1 MTQHYRLG
9 VDVGGT
15 FTDVVLLGSDGAAYH
30 RKVLSTPSDFSA
42 AIKTGIGQGLAAHGI
57 DARDVREYTHGAT
70 VATNAIITRTGA
82 ITGLITTR
90 GFRDV
95 LEIRRMRVHKLY
107 DLNWEKPDPLVPRR
121 MRTEVPARVNPWG
134 EETVPLD
141 EDATREAVRRLLDEG
156 AESIAVCFIHAY
168 SNGAQER
175 RVRELVH
182 EAAPHVSVSLSSE
195 VLPEMK
201 EYERTSTTVIN
212 AYVQPVVKS
221 YFMSMER
228 DLKNLGLEL
237 PIMVMQSNGGMMPSE
252 LARERPMHII
262 ESGPAAGVTGCH
274 RLARR
279 MGLDDVMTL
288 DMGGTTAKASLIEGG
303 EISRS
308 PEYEVGGAVSIG
320 HRLVKGSGYL
330 LRVPSVDLAEVGAG
344 GGSVA
349 WVDPGGALKVGPHS
363 TGANPGPA
371 CYGLGGRDPTI
382 TDANVHLGLTNPES
396 LAGGTLPIHADLADR
411 AIQERVGGPLGLD
424 TTTVAWGI
432 REVANSSLIRALK
445 AVSTERGRDPRQFSL
460 FAFGGMGPVHAVDL
474 AAELGIRKVV
484 VPPLPGL
491 FSAVGLLF
499 AGVEHHLVRTHYSRM
514 SNLDLDRLN
523 GALEGLFREAESTLE
538 REGYDAAH
546 RALDLSC
553 DLRYVGQDYA
563 LTVPLPT
570 PQPPDSKKRAEDG
583 SPPARETAAQGGAT
597 GPVPAPF
604 SPLDAGL
611 VARLV
616 EEFHAEHARTYG
628 YRSDHEEVQVVG
640 VRCTARGLSDQPR
653 VPATIQVGPG
663 LSRPAPSHRM
673 AYFGQRAG
681 WTSVPVVGRDRL
693 SGAPEQ
699 GPMVIEEDSSLTV
712 VNPGWRASLDEWSN
726 VVLEP
731 V

>member
-1 MTQHYRLG
+1 
-9 VDVGGT
+9 
-15 FTDVVLLGSDGAAYH
+15 
-30 RKVLSTPSDFSA
+30 
-42 AIKTGIGQGLAAHGI
+42 
-57 DARDVREYTHGAT
+57 
-70 VATNAIITRTGA
+70 VATNAIITRSGA
-82 ITGLITTR
+82 VTALITTK

-95 LEIRRMRVHKLY
+95 LEIRRMRVHRLY
-107 DLNWEKPDPLVPRR
+107 DLDWEKPEPLVPRHLR
-121 MRTEVPARVNPWG
+121 FEVPARVSSTG
-134 EETVPLD
+134 EERDPLD
-141 EDATREAVRRLLDEG
+141 EEAVRSVVRRLVEEG
-156 AESIAVCFIHAY
+156 VESVAVCFLHAY
-168 SNGAQER
+168 ANGAHER
-175 RVRELVH
+175 RVRDLIREV
-182 EAAPHVSVSLSSE
+182 APDMPVSISSS
-195 VLPEMK
+195 VLPEIN

-212 AYVQPVVKS
+212 AYVQPVVS
-221 YFMSMER
+221 RYFLSMES
-228 DLKNLGLEL
+228 DLKAMDMDI

-349 WVDPGGALKVGPHS
+349 WVDAGGALKVGPHS

-382 TDANVHLGLTNPES
+382 TDANVHLGLTNPEY

-411 AIQERVGGPLGLD
+411 AIQERVGGFLGLD
-424 TTTVAWGI
+424 TTTAAWGI
-432 REVANSSLIRALK
+432 REVANSSLIRALR

-474 AAELGIRKVV
+474 ATELGIRKVV
-484 VPPLPGL
+484 IPPLPGL

-514 SNLDLDRLN
+514 SDLNLDRLN
-523 GALEGLFREAESTLE
+523 GALEGLFQEAESTLE
-538 REGYDAAH
+538 REGYDGAH
-546 RALDLSC
+546 RTLDLSC
-553 DLRYVGQDYA
+553 DVRYVGQDYA
-563 LTVPLPT
+563 LTVSLT
-570 PQPPDSKKRAEDG
+570 APQPSISTTGPM
-583 SPPARETAAQGGAT
+583 PPA
-597 GPVPAPF
+597 F
-604 SPLDAGL
+604 SSLDADL
-611 VARLV
+611 VAKLV

-640 VRCTARGLSDQPR
+640 VRCAARGLSDQPR
-653 VPATIQVGPG
+653 VPETIRVDSG
-663 LSRPAPSHRM
+663 LTRSPQSQRM

-681 WTSVPVVGRDRL
+681 WASVPVVGRDQL
-693 SGAPEQ
+693 SGAPQQ

-712 VNPGWRASLDEWSN
+712 VNPGWQASLDEWSN
-726 VVLEP
+726 IVLEP